1 MSDIL
6 EFTEKWKGLISLAAL
21 AFSVVTLIYVCVR

>member
-1 MSDIL
+1 MKAIV

-21 AFSVVTLIYVCVR
+21 AFSVVTLIYVCAR